1 MNVED
6 IVKKILDSIYCVRG
20 NLVQGYLESLY
31 EKALIIE
38 LQERG
43 LKVESQVPVQVNYKG
58 TIIGDFKIDLLVED
72 CVIIEIKAVQKLQV
86 AHELQLVNYLTI
98 AKKDTNKKTTN
109 IYYHFRY
116 ICNRLYHNNHLHS
129 KLQHFH

>member
-72 CVIIEIKAVQKLQV
+72 CVIIEIKAVQNLQV

-98 AKKDTNKKTTN
+98 AKKDIAILVNFGGDKIEIKRK
-109 IYYHFRY
+109 Y
-116 ICNRLYHNNHLHS
+116 RLYTP
-129 KLQHFH
+129 KK

>member
-1 MNVED
+1 MNAED

-86 AHELQLVNYLTI
+86 ARELQLVNYLTI
-98 AKKDTNKKTTN
+98 AKKDIGILVNFGGDKIEVKRK
-109 IYYHFRY
+109 Y
-116 ICNRLYHNNHLHS
+116 RLYTP
-129 KLQHFH
+129 KK

>member
-43 LKVESQVPVQVNYKG
+43 LKVESQVPIQVNYKG

-86 AHELQLVNYLTI
+86 THELQLVNYLTI
-98 AKKDTNKKTTN
+98 AKKDIGILVNFGGDKIEIKRK
-109 IYYHFRY
+109 Y
-116 ICNRLYHNNHLHS
+116 RLYTP
-129 KLQHFH
+129 KK